1 MAQLILQRGQPSPKV
16 TSLLM
21 FNIKRSKI
29 EKQYI
34 ENTRKANINPST
46 VSANEMF
53 VLNEMLEK
61 QMGSVVLQSY
71 CNTSIHTVALDSAND
86 HWTLVG
92 NWAQSPIGCLPGETS
107 IPDLDLDSCYDDMNW
122 LAENNLLR
130 YPGDISMQIDSDDGF
145 SNDNRTASFP
155 IQLF

>member
-1 MAQLILQRGQPSPKV
+1 MALLISKRGHPSPQV
-16 TSLLM
+16 NSLLM

-34 ENTRKANINPST
+34 ENRCKANINPSI
-46 VSANEMF
+46 VPANEMI
-53 VLNEMLEK
+53 VLKEMVEK
-61 QMGSVVLQSY
+61 QMRSVVPQSN
-71 CNTSIHTVALDSAND
+71 CNTSIHSVAFHSAND

-92 NWAQSPIGCLPGETS
+92 NWAQSPIGCLPGES
-107 IPDLDLDSCYDDMNW
+107 AIPDLDLDSCYDDMNW